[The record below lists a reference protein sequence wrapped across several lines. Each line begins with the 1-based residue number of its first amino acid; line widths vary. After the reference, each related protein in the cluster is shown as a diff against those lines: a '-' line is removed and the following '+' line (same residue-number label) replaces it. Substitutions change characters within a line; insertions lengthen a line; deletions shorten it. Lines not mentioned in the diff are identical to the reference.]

1 MSNVPRDTPTPAP
14 TATMFGVPGR
24 SLASVADAHV
34 VFEAAAAVPA
44 ALVIGMPVLPLDTPT
59 LNVIVSVMAA
69 AMVGCPIGELAVDS
83 TAVSLQQFV
92 VVSFSS
98 RQQ

>member
-14 TATMFGVPGR
+14 TATMFGVPGQ

-34 VFEAAAAVPA
+34 VFEAAAPVPA
-44 ALVIGMPVLPLDTPT
+44 ALVIVF
-59 LNVIVSVMAA
+59 VMAA
-69 AMVGCPIGELAVDS
+69 AMVGSPIAEVVVDS
-83 TAVSLQQFV
+83 TVVLLQQFV
-92 VVSFSS
+92 LVSPAS

>member
-1 MSNVPRDTPTPAP
+1 
-14 TATMFGVPGR
+14 MFGVPGQ

-44 ALVIGMPVLPLDTPT
+44 ALVIGMSVLPLDTPT

-69 AMVGCPIGELAVDS
+69 AMVGCPIAELVVDS

-92 VVSFSS
+92 LESPAP